1 MDIIRISIGVALGL
15 ILADSIAY
23 IINDIFICYFIVRR
37 KDDE

>member
-23 IINDIFICYFIVRR
+23 IINDIFIWYFIGRR